1 MVKRF
6 IEKDLIYQYGPPKK
20 IVTNNAHK
28 FNSKM
33 IVELCAKWKTKHSNS
48 LPYKPKMNDVVE
60 AANKNIK
67 NIQKIMV
74 TYKYWHEML
83 PFILH
88 TYHTAVRTLTGATM
102 FCLVY
107 AMEAVMPL
115 EVEIPSLRF

>member
-1 MVKRF
+1 
-6 IEKDLIYQYGPPKK
+6 
-20 IVTNNAHK
+20 
-28 FNSKM
+28 
-33 IVELCAKWKTKHSNS
+33 
-48 LPYKPKMNDVVE
+48 MNDVVE

-88 TYHTAVRTLTGATM
+88 TYRTAVRTLTGATM